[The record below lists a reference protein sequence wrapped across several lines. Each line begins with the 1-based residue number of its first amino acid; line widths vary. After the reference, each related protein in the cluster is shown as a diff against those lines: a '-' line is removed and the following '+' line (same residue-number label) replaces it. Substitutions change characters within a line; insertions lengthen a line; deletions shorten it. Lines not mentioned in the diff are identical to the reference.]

1 MTLPVAEGLARGVLR
16 AQATTAMVVTCKR
29 SGRSS
34 RFWPSD
40 CRAIAIH
47 LIAAIGKCAW
57 VTKQPSKRQ

>member
-1 MTLPVAEGLARGVLR
+1 MTLPVAGLIARGVLR
-16 AQATTAMVVTCKR
+16 ARATTAMVVTCRR

-34 RFWPSD
+34 RFWHSD

-47 LIAAIGKCAW
+47 LMAAIGKCTG